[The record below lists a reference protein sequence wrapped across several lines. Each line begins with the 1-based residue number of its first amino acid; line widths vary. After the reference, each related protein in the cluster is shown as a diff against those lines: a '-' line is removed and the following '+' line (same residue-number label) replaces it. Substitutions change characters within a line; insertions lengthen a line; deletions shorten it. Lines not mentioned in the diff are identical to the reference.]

1 VTVLSA
7 GGTIAMAAGA
17 GVRAVSPELDG
28 DALVAAVPALGRLSG
43 LRVRSLLNR
52 ASAQLT
58 GAEALGVARAAA
70 EEAAAGRG
78 VVVTHG
84 TDTLEEVA
92 FLTDLV
98 HACEAPIVFTGAM
111 RAASAPGADGP
122 ANLLD
127 AAAVAASPWS
137 AGLGT
142 LVVFAGEIHAARA
155 VRKIDSTG
163 LNAFGSPGFGSLG
176 RVEEGRPRLQRIVER
191 RPPIPATKL
200 DGRVPIVPA
209 AVGMDG
215 SLLDAAH
222 AAGVDGLVIV
232 GVGAGHVPPP
242 FLAACRRI
250 IADVPIVAT
259 VRPERGAILHDT
271 YAYEGSER
279 DLREAGII
287 AAGALTAAAAR
298 IKLLACL
305 GAGYDRAAITRAF
318 EPDDQ

>member
-1 VTVLSA
+1 MTVLSA
-7 GGTIAMAAGA
+7 GGTIAMASADAG
-17 GVRAVSPELDG
+17 AVSPELDG
-28 DALVAAVPALGRLSG
+28 AALVAAVPALGRLSG

-58 GAEALGVARAAA
+58 GTEALDVARAAIA
-70 EEAAAGRG
+70 EAELGRG

-92 FLTDLV
+92 FLTDLLQGGD
-98 HACEAPIVFTGAM
+98 APIVFTGAM
-111 RAASAPGADGP
+111 RASSAPGADGP

-155 VRKIDSTG
+155 VRKVDSTA
-163 LNAFGSPGFGSLG
+163 LNAFGSPQLGSLG
-176 RVEEGRPRLQRIVER
+176 RVEEGRPRLQRLVER
-191 RPPIPATKL
+191 RPPIPATRL
-200 DGRVPIVPA
+200 DATVPIVPA

-215 SLLDAAH
+215 TLLDAAV

-242 FLAACRRI
+242 FLAGCRRAI
-250 IADVPIVAT
+250 DHVPIVAT
-259 VRPERGAILHDT
+259 VRPERGAILRDT

-287 AAGALTAAAAR
+287 AAGSLTAAAAR

-305 GAGYDRAAITRAF
+305 GAGYDRAALTRAF

>member
-1 VTVLSA
+1 
-7 GGTIAMAAGA
+7 MAAGA
-17 GVRAVSPELDG
+17 DAGAVSPELDG
-28 DALVAAVPALGRLSG
+28 AALVAAVPALGRLSG

-58 GAEALGVARAAA
+58 GAEALGVAQAAIA
-70 EEAAAGRG
+70 EAAQGRG

-92 FLTDLV
+92 YLTDLLQGND
-98 HACEAPIVFTGAM
+98 APVVFTGAM
-111 RAASAPGADGP
+111 RASSTPGADGP

-127 AAAVAASPWS
+127 AAAVAASPWA

-155 VRKIDSTG
+155 VRKVDSTG
-163 LNAFGSPGFGSLG
+163 LNAFASPRLGSLG

-191 RPPIPATKL
+191 RRPIPTTRLDAT
-200 DGRVPIVPA
+200 VPIIPVG
-209 AVGMDG
+209 VGMDG
-215 SLLDAAH
+215 MLVDAAVE
-222 AAGVDGLVIV
+222 AGADGLVVV

-242 FLAACRRI
+242 FLEACRRAI
-250 IADVPIVAT
+250 GHIPIVAT

-279 DLREAGII
+279 DVRDAGII

-305 GAGYDRAAITRAF
+305 GAGYDRAAISRAF